1 MNKTFAMSALSYVL
15 LSSFLCADEN
25 TTKSNWNGEIRG
37 GYQYTDKYT
46 DNSVDTTDEFGLSAA
61 IKYESNS
68 WNNLVFGARIAA
80 AAGEG
85 KTPEGISFFDANGN
99 GYGIVDELYIK
110 GNFGNSELTIGRQA
124 IDLPFVDTD
133 EGLGLIDNRFEA
145 VVFSNKDI
153 KDTTITLAHIRSWSG
168 VDSDDAGKFNRI
180 NGNDGIQLAGIEYTG
195 IANLD
200 LKVFGYTANNFIDA
214 MYIET
219 AYENETDSFEYSA
232 TLQYA
237 LQDKDNEDESRSSTF
252 GAAAEL
258 GLKSIPLGLN
268 FAYNKNFDN
277 GAADNLYGGG
287 PFVTSMEHYTVADL
301 EGKGEVVKGGV
312 SYELVDGLSLEANYA
327 KFDRDALLDAKELD
341 VGLSYEVNDNLALNA
356 AYSDI
361 QDDENGD
368 TKNLRANVTYKF

>member
-1 MNKTFAMSALSYVL
+1 MNKTLAMSALSCVL

-37 GYQYTDKYT
+37 GYQYTD
-46 DNSVDTTDEFGLSAA
+46 DSVDTTDEFGLSAA

-85 KTPEGISFFDANGN
+85 KTPEGIPFFDANN
-99 GYGIVDELYIK
+99 DGYGIVDELYIK

-237 LQDKDNEDESRSSTF
+237 LQDYEDGTKSSTF

-258 GLKSIPLGLN
+258 GLKSIPLGFN
-268 FAYNKNFDN
+268 FAYNKNFDD
-277 GAADNLYGGG
+277 GIADNL
-287 PFVTSMEHYTVADL
+287 
-301 EGKGEVVKGGV
+301 
-312 SYELVDGLSLEANYA
+312 
-327 KFDRDALLDAKELD
+327 
-341 VGLSYEVNDNLALNA
+341 
-356 AYSDI
+356 
-361 QDDENGD
+361 
-368 TKNLRANVTYKF
+368 